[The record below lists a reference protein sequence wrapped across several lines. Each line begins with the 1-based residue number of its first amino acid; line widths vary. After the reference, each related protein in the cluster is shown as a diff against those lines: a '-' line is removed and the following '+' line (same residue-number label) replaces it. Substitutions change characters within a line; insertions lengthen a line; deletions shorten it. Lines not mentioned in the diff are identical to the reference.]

1 MDNQQPS
8 ASRALDSPDKI
19 RKAVRSRVLFFLVA
33 WAIVLMPFLFWRSTW
48 FGRPLSDDEIGRY
61 LRDEQKP
68 RHIQHA
74 LVQIGERMAKRDP
87 AAAQWYPELVRLA
100 SHPVEEIRNTDA
112 WIMGQD
118 NSRPEFHDAL
128 RKMLQDPAPTVRSN
142 AALSLVR
149 FGDSSGRA
157 ELVRALE
164 PAKVTATRAGTVAD
178 LAKPGTAIRQ
188 GGMVARLESNGT
200 TLELRSAISGRVRSV
215 AVQKHA
221 QVAAG
226 TEIALVDPAAE
237 QVWEALRG
245 LYLIGEADDLPIV
258 REYQRELPEMP
269 DRIRQQAS
277 MTERAILERTQQK
290 R

>member
-1 MDNQQPS
+1 MDHQQPS

-19 RKAVRSRVLFFLVA
+19 RKSVRSRVLFFLVA

-87 AAAQWYPELVRLA
+87 SAAQWYPELVRLA

-157 ELVRALE
+157 ELVRTLE

-188 GGMVARLESNGT
+188 GGIVARLESNGT
-200 TLELRSAISGRVRSV
+200 TVELRSSITGRVRSV

-245 LYLIGEADDLPIV
+245 LYLIGEAGDLPIV

-277 MTERAILERTQQK
+277 LTERAILERTQQK

>member
-8 ASRALDSPDKI
+8 ASRALHSPDKI

-48 FGRPLSDDEIGRY
+48 FGRPLSDEEIGRY

-87 AAAQWYPELVRLA
+87 SAAQWYPELVRLA

>member
-48 FGRPLSDDEIGRY
+48 FGRPLSDEEIGRY

-87 AAAQWYPELVRLA
+87 SAAQWYPELVRLA

-226 TEIALVDPAAE
+226 TEIALVDPAVE

>member
-200 TLELRSAISGRVRSV
+200 TVELRSSISGRVRSV

-221 QVAAG
+221 QVTAG

-277 MTERAILERTQQK
+277 MTERAILERTQRK
-290 R
+290 P

>member
-48 FGRPLSDDEIGRY
+48 FGRPLSDEEIGRY

-87 AAAQWYPELVRLA
+87 SAAQWYPELVRLA